1 MKTDYSE
8 KEFEMVKQI
17 SPLWANLIESNRDSS
32 IMPPQVLRILAEEC
46 FVFEK
51 TGKAVDS
58 LRRCLI
64 ANSNCNP
71 YRKTPEYDN
80 LIQL

>member
-1 MKTDYSE
+1 MKSDYSE

-17 SPLWANLIESNRDSS
+17 STHWANLIEENRDASV
-32 IMPPQVLRILAEEC
+32 MPPQVLRLLAEEC

-58 LRRCLI
+58 LRRCVKALNYQNI
-64 ANSNCNP
+64 
-71 YRKTPEYDN
+71 YRKTPYYES